1 MGILQKNN
9 TMKNLL
15 LILTLCISFSVFSQG
30 DRKAMHERIKSEKI
44 AYITNELELTEAE
57 AKGFWPIYN
66 KFEDLT
72 NNYKR
77 NDLRAIKRRMRDNP
91 EMSNSEADKLLTQLT
106 AIETKMHEARL
117 GLVNDLKKVVSS
129 KKIIKLKSV
138 EDGFNRKILDR
149 LREFRKDRNKED

>member
-30 DRKAMHERIKSEKI
+30 DRKAMQERIKSEKI